1 MKIMDYMNHFYKF
14 FIGNNVICLNS
25 KMDKFTCYISG
36 ISKVL
41 NRLQRKHKNARYNEQ
56 CFEETKSLCIFAQAN
71 ARQKYVFTS
80 LFTDNVDA
88 EPDVNYGISD
98 VQYAIMSKKFVLNGK
113 VYNKEFIDKVNKCI
127 LCNESGSQEISN
139 KAIPLDIVVD
149 HKLEVGDVIFVF
161 IDFYYFLDRHDN
173 SQKDVPL
180 KLTRYMARFVKDNE
194 TNIGSS
200 IIHRVCTKNT
210 KYYSRHFHLPNTTVF

>member
-1 MKIMDYMNHFYKF
+1 
-14 FIGNNVICLNS
+14 
-25 KMDKFTCYISG
+25 MDKFTCYIAG

-56 CFEETKSLCIFAQAN
+56 CFEETKTLCIFAQAN

-80 LFTDNVDA
+80 LFTENVDG

-98 VQYAIMSKKFVLNGK
+98 VQYAVMSKMVVMNGK
-113 VYNKEFIDKVNKCI
+113 LYNKDFINKVNKYV

-139 KAIPLDIVVD
+139 VEIPIEIVVD
-149 HKLEVGDVIFVF
+149 RKLEVGDVIFVF
-161 IDFYYFLDRHDN
+161 IDFYYFLDRHNN
-173 SQKDVPL
+173 SHRDVPL
-180 KLTRYMARFVKDNE
+180 KLTRYMARFVKNTE
-194 TNIGSS
+194 TNVGSS

-210 KYYSRHFHLPNTTVF
+210 RYYSRH